1 VELLRDLT
9 SSRKELEAALNLL
22 QTPEQESGYGSGP
35 IGGGGQSPGG
45 GNWPGGGGGGGRWPG
60 GPQGRG
66 GGRGRRG
73 PGTTLYDA
81 VLLSS
86 DDLMKKQSGRKAVVI
101 LSDGVDNGSKTSLTD
116 AIASAQHSD
125 TLVYSIRFYDDGAY
139 GGGGF
144 GGMGRHGG
152 MGRMP
157 SSMGHADGK
166 AVLERISKQTGATY
180 FEVSKKLSTEDIYT
194 RIEDELRNQ
203 YSLGFT
209 PDPPATNGEFRKIEL
224 TAKRQGLIVQ
234 TREGYYARE
243 A

>member
-1 VELLRDLT
+1 
-9 SSRKELEAALNLL
+9 
-22 QTPEQESGYGSGP
+22 
-35 IGGGGQSPGG
+35 
-45 GNWPGGGGGGGRWPG
+45 
-60 GPQGRG
+60 
-66 GGRGRRG
+66 
-73 PGTTLYDA
+73 LYDA

-101 LSDGVDNGSKTSLTD
+101 LSDGVDTGSKTSLQD
-116 AIASAQHSD
+116 AITSAQRSD
-125 TLVYSIRFYDDGAY
+125 TLVYSIRFYDEGAY

-152 MGRMP
+152 MGRIP
-157 SSMGHADGK
+157 SMGHADGK
-166 AVLERISKQTGATY
+166 AVLERISKQTGGSY
-180 FEVSKKLSTEDIYT
+180 FEVNKKLSTEDIYA

-224 TAKRQGLIVQ
+224 TAKRQNLIVQ

-243 A
+243 T